1 VIATGHVILLPG
13 AYYDPTRSRFVSED
27 PIGLAGGDLDLFA
40 YVQNRPVSLGD
51 PSGHVAALP
60 LLAPLL
66 GPAAEAALGA
76 TVGLLS
82 GLILGGAIS
91 DAGTGPP
98 APEDPNSCPK
108 DPCAEIL
115 KRINDLTQTINQEY
129 AKSLTD
135 PLDLYGKAY
144 GTNPGGS
151 LAGKGT
157 WLGHIQRNRG
167 LTHGLKNLV
176 DQAAAK
182 GCPISPRALEALSRG
197 WPGGPL
203 SR

>member
-1 VIATGHVILLPG
+1 LN
-13 AYYDPTRSRFVSED
+13 F
-27 PIGLAGGDLDLFA
+27 
-40 YVQNRPVSLGD
+40 GD
-51 PSGHVAALP
+51 PSGHFAIALP
-60 LLAPLL
+60 LLV
-66 GPAAEAALGA
+66 PAAEAAIGA
-76 TVGLLS
+76 TIGLLS

-91 DAGTGPP
+91 DVGTGPP
-98 APEDPNSCPK
+98 SPEDPKNCPG

-115 KRINDLTQTINQEY
+115 QRINDLIGAIDQEY

-157 WLGHIQRNRG
+157 WLGHLRRNRG

-176 DQAAAK
+176 DQAVAR
-182 GCPISPRALEALSRG
+182 GCPIPPRVLEALARG
-197 WPGGPL
+197 WPRAPF
-203 SR
+203 SK